1 MSICKFCPTDLPF
14 LASHLLWLY
23 VFPVPSECWTHFR
36 LLKCLMLVCVLEG
49 PLSDCTCV
57 FYFFI
62 RRAGRSC
69 LVGGLG
75 AALKKQGGLNQSIWS
90 LKCLLD
96 DSYVEGLFSSIPPLL
111 ISKWRLSVETCG
123 IWWGFLR
130 SLQYLSKM
138 ILSGKVH
145 QVLVWLWDA
154 VSVPEF
160 CFKVASVTC
169 CGCRNQLQEP
179 GDLLTERKFVS
190 WRATLTHFIHLSGL
204 VVILLS
210 EAGRIK
216 DAQVWLS
223 VTCCTEL
230 AKQGDLRICE
240 GFSKQAHLLCQ
251 NYISSVG
258 LLRITYLEDYVP
270 WSQVFI
276 LHLGVNQSMTLFVM
290 LLFDMLVLLGKDVVF
305 FF

>member
-1 MSICKFCPTDLPF
+1 
-14 LASHLLWLY
+14 
-23 VFPVPSECWTHFR
+23 
-36 LLKCLMLVCVLEG
+36 MLVCVLEG

-179 GDLLTERKFVS
+179 GDLLTERKFMMKSYSDPLYPSV
-190 WRATLTHFIHLSGL
+190 WASGYSSL
-204 VVILLS
+204 WSRKDQRCPGVAQRYLLHG
-210 EAGRIK
+210 AG
-216 DAQVWLS
+216 
-223 VTCCTEL
+223 
-230 AKQGDLRICE
+230 
-240 GFSKQAHLLCQ
+240 
-251 NYISSVG
+251 
-258 LLRITYLEDYVP
+258 
-270 WSQVFI
+270 
-276 LHLGVNQSMTLFVM
+276 
-290 LLFDMLVLLGKDVVF
+290 
-305 FF
+305 